1 MTGQRSPDR
10 RRDAMVL
17 GCGRSGTSLV
27 AGLVASAGYFLGPRL
42 HPPREANP
50 TGFFEGEV
58 VKEINESLLDPLVPP
73 GAGRTERGSRWL
85 ETLPETASVGRPSPE
100 VAASIRAL
108 VTQQPFAFKDPR
120 FCYTLPAWRPFLP
133 AGTAFVC
140 VFREPGRTVASI
152 LKECDE
158 APWLRNVAMDGASAE
173 ELWVAMYRRIIDDH
187 RHRGDWLFLHYDQVV
202 GGDGVRR
209 LADHLKARPDPAIVR
224 PELKR
229 AADRA
234 VGYEAVA
241 AYSELCALA
250 GWRA

>member
-1 MTGQRSPDR
+1 
-10 RRDAMVL
+10 L
-17 GCGRSGTSLV
+17 
-27 AGLVASAGYFLGPRL
+27 
-42 HPPREANP
+42 
-50 TGFFEGEV
+50 
-58 VKEINESLLDPLVPP
+58 P
-73 GAGRTERGSRWL
+73 G
-85 ETLPETASVGRPSPE
+85 TASVGRPSPE

-173 ELWVAMYRRIIDDH
+173 ELWVAMYRRILDDH

-209 LADHLKARPDPAIVR
+209 LADHLEARPDPAIVR

-229 AADRA
+229 AADQA